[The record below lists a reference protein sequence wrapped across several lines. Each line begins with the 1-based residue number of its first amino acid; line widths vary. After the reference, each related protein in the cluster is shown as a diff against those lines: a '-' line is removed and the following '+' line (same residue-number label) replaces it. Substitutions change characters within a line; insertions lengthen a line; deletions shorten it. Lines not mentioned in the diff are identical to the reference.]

1 MGRCPDEIRQ
11 CEAGG
16 SGLQRKGVWEGAVVN
31 GSLLLRRGCLG
42 AAWNVSGLKICDRES
57 RRAGSPLLFAAA
69 TSYSTRITE
78 SRTVQA
84 GQRSGGEGGVGG
96 QWRGSESWR
105 RSAQRARRD
114 REIESEWNCAQLHF
128 WRREGEAEVQAR
140 PAQAHVHP
148 TTAQWAQTTVH
159 KAQAAQQQQ
168 HHGRPRDGRQLSIHA
183 MQTMCLCYHRPTNHV
198 VRFRSSGCGGTGVSN
213 SAIASNFSETLR
225 HCTALHCCWLLLC
238 CPSFGH
244 AVGCIQDDR
253 RQRQVHVG
261 LLLFFATLC
270 HHSPPSFTFLYS
282 HPHSTPAHASA
293 KAVSAT
299 VPLVRQEAHAAAAAV
314 ARLVLDH
321 VAPGS
326 QPTTD

>member
-1 MGRCPDEIRQ
+1 ME
-11 CEAGG
+11 E
-16 SGLQRKGVWEGAVVN
+16 
-31 GSLLLRRGCLG
+31 
-42 AAWNVSGLKICDRES
+42 
-57 RRAGSPLLFAAA
+57 
-69 TSYSTRITE
+69 
-78 SRTVQA
+78 
-84 GQRSGGEGGVGG
+84 
-96 QWRGSESWR
+96 

-114 REIESEWNCAQLHF
+114 RDRESEWNCAQLHF

-225 HCTALHCCWLLLC
+225 HYTALLLAAGCCWLL
-238 CPSFGH
+238 
-244 AVGCIQDDR
+244 AAA
-253 RQRQVHVG
+253 
-261 LLLFFATLC
+261 LLSLLRSRCWLYTGPPEADAGRSVAFFATLC